1 MALQLSTCFLLENLY
16 IHLSLCYALPS
27 NQTKS
32 LFRGARLAIDG
43 GSHIQINEKK
53 PSTSMSFLGLDFYSD
68 LHFAGR
74 HRGDI
79 VAQVYTF
86 DMRLLTSEAFISSSS
101 FDYAPCIIAPNLII
115 LPQGKLNI
123 KFGHIWHAYGLRN
136 QINTTQTLR
145 QLISADSMG
154 LMLDWGAELH
164 GELDIFSY
172 NVSIGS
178 GSGKWFSRQN
188 DTYMSVVRLG
198 IHGDHPF
205 FAYQPFNIG
214 LSALSAK
221 IQSPQGLIERWRGGL
236 DIQYHGPI
244 GLLFEGS
251 IGEDRNVVGDANM
264 RDALTALAE
273 VHWRSRTERW
283 MFYLQQRYVS
293 YRIDSA
299 EDSMGNLPP
308 PNMPLDIPNM
318 TTSSA
323 LTLPYKQ
330 SSTLGVLYTP
340 LRSLYLAS
348 ELVVD
353 NDKSQLIPRAQVRYR
368 W

>member
-1 MALQLSTCFLLENLY
+1 MTLQLSISFLLENLN
-16 IHLSLCYALPS
+16 IHQNLCYALPR
-27 NQTKS
+27 NQTKGF
-32 LFRGARLAIDG
+32 FRGARWAVDS
-43 GSHIQINEKK
+43 GSRIQINKES
-53 PSTSMSFLGLDFYSD
+53 PSISRSFLGLDFYSD

-86 DMRLLTSEAFISSSS
+86 DKRQLTSKTFVSSSS

-115 LPQGKLNI
+115 LPQGKLNL

-172 NVSIGS
+172 NVSLGS

-198 IHGDHPF
+198 INGDHPF

-214 LSALSAK
+214 LSALSAR
-221 IQSPQGLIERWRGGL
+221 IQTPQGLIERWRGGIDL
-236 DIQYHGPI
+236 QYHGP
-244 GLLFEGS
+244 LAFLFEGS
-251 IGEDRNVVGDANM
+251 MGEDRNVTGSTNQ
-264 RDALTALAE
+264 RDALTAIAE
-273 VHWRSRTERW
+273 VHWRSRSERW

-293 YRIDSA
+293 YRLQA
-299 EDSMGNLPP
+299 GKDSMENLPT
-308 PNMPLDIPNM
+308 PNIPLDMPNM
-318 TTSSA
+318 TASST
-323 LTLPYKQ
+323 LDLPYKQ

-348 ELVVD
+348 EIVVD
-353 NDKSQLIPRAQVRYR
+353 TDKGQVFPRVQVRYR